1 MKRIAVVSVVA
12 VLAILVLWLQ
22 REQARGTFDV
32 VERAFVSWLAANTG
46 GHQPLPS
53 LTLVLYDDEASELA
67 GTKRLALID
76 GALFARAAARLG
88 AAAAGVEGIQG
99 DPRRMIEAAGG
110 MPVFGGYD
118 WRNPPGLGWTPLAG
132 EPAATWEEV
141 PGLAGRRARFA
152 RGFVAPPEG
161 TSGERSVLLAGRNGD
176 RAVPSFLAL
185 AWAVANG
192 SRWSEV
198 SVEGAVIT
206 AGSARLT
213 LDAGGAALF
222 LPEGAPAVVS
232 MNELLVASEKFER
245 EGGESPFR
253 DHVMVLAPATADIA
267 RVAVDGAGAIT
278 PAERWASAWEAVRT
292 NRLFLRPGW
301 WYPFAVLA
309 AGTVLVLGPARRSNG
324 AAVLAGFFTVLVF
337 ALLALGIF
345 GSERVLLPAAPTL
358 LTLGAAVVLGRAGH
372 RAGWFGK

>member
-1 MKRIAVVSVVA
+1 M
-12 VLAILVLWLQ
+12 
-22 REQARGTFDV
+22 
-32 VERAFVSWLAANTG
+32 
-46 GHQPLPS
+46 
-53 LTLVLYDDEASELA
+53 
-67 GTKRLALID
+67 
-76 GALFARAAARLG
+76 
-88 AAAAGVEGIQG
+88 
-99 DPRRMIEAAGG
+99 
-110 MPVFGGYD
+110 
-118 WRNPPGLGWTPLAG
+118 
-132 EPAATWEEV
+132 
-141 PGLAGRRARFA
+141 
-152 RGFVAPPEG
+152 
-161 TSGERSVLLAGRNGD
+161 
-176 RAVPSFLAL
+176 
-185 AWAVANG
+185 
-192 SRWSEV
+192 
-198 SVEGAVIT
+198 
-206 AGSARLT
+206 
-213 LDAGGAALF
+213 
-222 LPEGAPAVVS
+222 
-232 MNELLVASEKFER
+232 ASEKFER

-301 WYPFAVLA
+301 WYPFVVLA

>member
-1 MKRIAVVSVVA
+1 
-12 VLAILVLWLQ
+12 
-22 REQARGTFDV
+22 
-32 VERAFVSWLAANTG
+32 
-46 GHQPLPS
+46 
-53 LTLVLYDDEASELA
+53 
-67 GTKRLALID
+67 
-76 GALFARAAARLG
+76 
-88 AAAAGVEGIQG
+88 
-99 DPRRMIEAAGG
+99 
-110 MPVFGGYD
+110 
-118 WRNPPGLGWTPLAG
+118 
-132 EPAATWEEV
+132 
-141 PGLAGRRARFA
+141 
-152 RGFVAPPEG
+152 
-161 TSGERSVLLAGRNGD
+161 LLAGRNGD

-278 PAERWASAWEAVRT
+278 PADRWASAWEAVRT

-301 WYPFAVLA
+301 WYPFVVLA

-324 AAVLAGFFTVLVF
+324 AAVLAG
-337 ALLALGIF
+337 AL
-345 GSERVLLPAAPTL
+345 RAAPTRGRTIAVIGML
-358 LTLGAAVVLGRAGH
+358 ADKDAAAFAAALDGCVDHWIVVSLPPPRGLEAAALARRLAPCVRAPIEEAGSVTLGCTRARVLARPGDRVVACGSFHAVGPALEWLGVYCGPRTD
-372 RAGWFGK
+372 